1 MKTLPQIF
9 NEMTTAQKAFFAIT
23 EVSGGNTI
31 TIASSADVINY
42 IKFKYF
48 NYTTP
53 LDLTDCFTSY
63 KAITLSDMLKAYH
76 AYEMEYNPIHNYD
89 RDEKNIRQKAIGT
102 DTTTHTP
109 NTTVTRTP
117 NITNATTHGL
127 TQTTSYTNRET
138 MNDVTTYDS
147 TNYRPDD
154 KTTESGSTSTADT
167 GTDSTATTGTET
179 TATTGTDTTT
189 NSHTATSLTDDNTT
203 YSGNEVEIATN
214 KMSGNIGVM
223 STQQM
228 LNAER
233 DLRMSPI
240 IEIYL
245 DKFVNNYC
253 FMRLNYFDSEE

>member
-9 NEMTTAQKAFFAIT
+9 SEMTSAQKAFFAIVDT
-23 EVSGGNTI
+23 STLPNT
-31 TIASSADVINY
+31 TIATSENVIDY
-42 IKFKYF
+42 IKRKYF
-48 NYTTP
+48 NYVTP
-53 LDLTDCFTSY
+53 LDLTECFISY
-63 KAITLSDMLKAYH
+63 KNITVADMIKAFK

-127 TQTTSYTNRET
+127 TQTTSFTNRET
-138 MNDVTTYDS
+138 INDVTTYDS

-179 TATTGTDTTT
+179 TQTTGTDTTT

-228 LNAER
+228 LTAEK
-233 DLRMSPI
+233 DLRLSPI
-240 IEIYL
+240 LEIYL
-245 DKFVNNYC
+245 DKFVNSYC